1 MIIPS
6 SLSELRSFGL
16 YALRRKMYSPHLKPL
31 NTLNQTQKRGI
42 LRQGRALNNLRRLR
56 QSTAST
62 GLLKRV
68 TLSGEALLCD
78 FFRDGRLPVGGS
90 RGHREGLSVST
101 QHMRCAEGLR
111 LPRRGL
117 KMPLRYQKSAPC
129 PQAYTHTGTMG
140 RHKKLHILSILSSIK
155 TNWRKCH
162 TIKKEHLRIL
172 RPLKKARGL
181 SRYQDP
187 IQTPQACPPQ
197 HSAQ

>member
-1 MIIPS
+1 MRPSLSTGPALTSSGRTIPALS
-6 SLSELRSFGL
+6 MSLVKAPRRSRTIKDRAPEDPQATAERERLSLAAGKAAQGATLSNRSELRSFGL

-68 TLSGEALLCD
+68 TLSGRALLCD

-101 QHMRCAEGLR
+101 QHRRCAEGLR
-111 LPRRGL
+111 LP
-117 KMPLRYQKSAPC
+117 P
-129 PQAYTHTGTMG
+129 
-140 RHKKLHILSILSSIK
+140 
-155 TNWRKCH
+155 
-162 TIKKEHLRIL
+162 
-172 RPLKKARGL
+172 
-181 SRYQDP
+181 
-187 IQTPQACPPQ
+187 
-197 HSAQ
+197 

>member
-1 MIIPS
+1 MAPHGLSTILAITSSVTAGSRRPPRSGTKSGRAPEAPQGTTEEEERLRALMIIPS

-68 TLSGEALLCD
+68 TLSGRALLCD

-90 RGHREGLSVST
+90 RGHREGLSVFT

-111 LPRRGL
+111 LP
-117 KMPLRYQKSAPC
+117 P
-129 PQAYTHTGTMG
+129 
-140 RHKKLHILSILSSIK
+140 
-155 TNWRKCH
+155 
-162 TIKKEHLRIL
+162 
-172 RPLKKARGL
+172 
-181 SRYQDP
+181 
-187 IQTPQACPPQ
+187 
-197 HSAQ
+197 

>member
-6 SLSELRSFGL
+6 SLSELRSQACSVSGIGI
-16 YALRRKMYSPHLKPL
+16 YEPMLKATNSAIL
-31 NTLNQTQKRGI
+31 TQKRGI

-111 LPRRGL
+111 LP
-117 KMPLRYQKSAPC
+117 P
-129 PQAYTHTGTMG
+129 
-140 RHKKLHILSILSSIK
+140 
-155 TNWRKCH
+155 
-162 TIKKEHLRIL
+162 
-172 RPLKKARGL
+172 
-181 SRYQDP
+181 
-187 IQTPQACPPQ
+187 
-197 HSAQ
+197 

>member
-1 MIIPS
+1 
-6 SLSELRSFGL
+6 
-16 YALRRKMYSPHLKPL
+16 MYGPHLKPL
-31 NTLNQTQKRGI
+31 NTLNQTQRRGI
-42 LRQGRALNNLRRLR
+42 LRQGRALNNLRRLW

-90 RGHREGLSVST
+90 RHHRRGSAFPHNT
-101 QHMRCAEGLR
+101 CAVRKGSGY
-111 LPRRGL
+111 PRRGL

-140 RHKKLHILSILSSIK
+140 RHKKLHILSILNSIK
-155 TNWRKCH
+155 TELAEMPH
-162 TIKKEHLRIL
+162 YKKEHLRIL

-181 SRYQDP
+181 YRYQDP
-187 IQTPQACPPQ
+187 IQTPQACPPP